1 MNPKIKTVGGLPI
14 KRKVDLL
21 KTDVAATFARIR
33 KEQAAVRKEVKEKV
47 RPLKKRV
54 A

>member
-33 KEQAAVRKEVKEKV
+33 KEQAAVQKEVKEKV
-47 RPLKKRV
+47 RPIKKR
-54 A
+54 AA